1 MKISVEGDPLS
12 LAVSENDNRISIPLV
27 IETASYYD
35 IGIIDAKRM
44 ANEILTTV
52 KENAERLAKQYGL
65 SRTDIENMCPAS
77 DACYRED

>member
-1 MKISVEGDPLS
+1 M
-12 LAVSENDNRISIPLV
+12 SENDNRISIPLA

-35 IGIIDAKRM
+35 IGMTDAKRM

-65 SRTDIENMCPAS
+65 SRTDIEDMRPTF